1 MNSRVNLNV
10 EINIDEAFCQLNHI
24 DKKEFL
30 EEHLTDLSE
39 KEIMDIIIYSLDAE
53 TILDYIDEDVIK
65 GYLKSH

>member
-10 EINIDEAFCQLNHI
+10 EIDLDEAFCQLNHT

-65 GYLKSH
+65 GYLKYH